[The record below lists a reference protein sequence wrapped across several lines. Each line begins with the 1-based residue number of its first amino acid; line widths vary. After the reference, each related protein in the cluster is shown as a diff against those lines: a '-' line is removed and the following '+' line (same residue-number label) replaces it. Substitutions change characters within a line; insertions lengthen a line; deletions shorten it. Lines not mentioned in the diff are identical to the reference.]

1 MRPILPCHGSTALLH
16 KSSGL
21 RSPHKSVTLVEVAPV
36 AQGIE
41 HWFPEPGAQVRIL
54 SGVFR
59 QNELS
64 WGLGF
69 KPSAKFFHMN
79 DTFLQSG
86 FFGGKSQQVTLQ

>member
-1 MRPILPCHGSTALLH
+1 MRPILPCHGAIALL
-16 KSSGL
+16 
-21 RSPHKSVTLVEVAPV
+21 RPHKSVTLVKDAPV

-54 SGVFR
+54 SGVLR

-64 WGLGF
+64 WGLDF
-69 KPSAKFFHMN
+69 KPSAKFFHVD